1 MSLDERDLPS
11 MGLSA
16 LRAPQSPLIASV
28 DTFALPPPSPP
39 SRGVPAPIHS
49 TPSVQPLPTS
59 PISMDQHQGMQGTP
73 GPQHLPL
80 PPGPIHSSL
89 APLQHQGQQQQQGGQ
104 DDRGAFAQLFSQRN
118 AGAAAAAL
126 FPGSASTF
134 RGKVQIELS
143 TVHSGTMTYELAKLR
158 CRQDERLARR
168 RAARSQRQGR

>member
-1 MSLDERDLPS
+1 MY
-11 MGLSA
+11 
-16 LRAPQSPLIASV
+16 
-28 DTFALPPPSPP
+28 
-39 SRGVPAPIHS
+39 
-49 TPSVQPLPTS
+49 
-59 PISMDQHQGMQGTP
+59 QHQGMQGTL

-89 APLQHQGQQQQQGGQ
+89 APLQHQGQQWQQGGQ

-143 TVHSGTMTYELAKLR
+143 TMPPDLVHNGTMAYELAKLR
-158 CRQDERLARR
+158 CRQDQRLARR
-168 RAARSQRQGR
+168 GAARSQRQGR